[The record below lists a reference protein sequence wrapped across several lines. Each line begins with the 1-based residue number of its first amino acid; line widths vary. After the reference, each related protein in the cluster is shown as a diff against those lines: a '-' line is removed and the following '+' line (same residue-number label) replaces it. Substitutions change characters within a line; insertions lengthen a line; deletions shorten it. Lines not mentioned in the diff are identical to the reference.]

1 MYLSIQLSILYR
13 NHPIQVKT
21 AEGGPESSCINESI
35 SFQGPMYLCW
45 TVSWQWQKKISLMDI
60 GQSVQISAGSWIVH
74 MARPESQVE
83 RPKKNYR
90 SRAFSNLGRL
100 MQDPVIMR
108 DRLVLTL
115 SFFPTGGAL
124 PTTLVS
130 VTSFLELDLAEAVD
144 FFLENHVV
152 PLFSW
157 YRFGLSWFWCLK

>member
-1 MYLSIQLSILYR
+1 
-13 NHPIQVKT
+13 
-21 AEGGPESSCINESI
+21 
-35 SFQGPMYLCW
+35 
-45 TVSWQWQKKISLMDI
+45 
-60 GQSVQISAGSWIVH
+60 
-74 MARPESQVE
+74 
-83 RPKKNYR
+83 
-90 SRAFSNLGRL
+90 

-152 PLFSW
+152 PLFS
-157 YRFGLSWFWCLK
+157 

>member
-1 MYLSIQLSILYR
+1 
-13 NHPIQVKT
+13 
-21 AEGGPESSCINESI
+21 
-35 SFQGPMYLCW
+35 
-45 TVSWQWQKKISLMDI
+45 MDI
-60 GQSVQISAGSWIVH
+60 GQSVQISAGSRIVH

-130 VTSFLELDLAEAVD
+130 VTSLEYLSLAE
-144 FFLENHVV
+144 FTL
-152 PLFSW
+152 
-157 YRFGLSWFWCLK
+157 YY